1 MELKKILSN
10 WKEDMIN
17 DILSLLEIESVAGEP
32 FELMPEGKAVNDALE
47 RALEIGSR
55 MGFQVRNLEGH
66 AGYIEYG
73 TGEEYVAVLG
83 HLDIVPVGSDWT
95 RDPHGEII
103 GDRIYGRG
111 AIDDKGP
118 MIAALYA
125 LKAIKEESP
134 VLSKRIRLIFGT
146 SEETGGPDIKNY
158 LMTEAQPAAGFTPD
172 ADFPAIN
179 AEMGILILKLTSELP
194 DRNIMIRG
202 GSAVNMVPDRAR
214 AVINLDDGT
223 EAVFEERGISAHG
236 STPHKGESAV
246 WKLVGQ
252 LREAMLSGEL
262 REAKLSESFKETMEF
277 IDDYLCRDTGGST
290 LGIDLSDEPSG
301 KLVMNM
307 GTLSLK
313 DGMLE
318 IGLNIRY
325 PVTFDG
331 KDVLLKL
338 EETLNQNGFRMVV
351 EHEDKPLYYPVD
363 HELVSRLMD
372 AYRETTG
379 DQRGPLA
386 IGGGTYAKEM
396 KNIVAFGPMLP
407 GREDIAHQADE
418 YISVTDLLLCAE
430 VYAKAMK
437 ALAE

>member
-1 MELKKILSN
+1 MEIKETLSN

-17 DILSLLEIESVAGEP
+17 DILSLLEIESVSGEP
-32 FELMPEGKAVNDALE
+32 FELMPEGKAVNEALE
-47 RALEIGSR
+47 RALEIGRR
-55 MGFQVRNLEGH
+55 MGFQVRSLAGH
-66 AGYIEYG
+66 SGYIEYG

-95 RDPHGEII
+95 RDPHGEIV

-118 MIAALYA
+118 MMAALYA
-125 LKAIKEESP
+125 LKAIKEEGTA
-134 VLSKRIRLIFGT
+134 LSRRIRLIFGT

-158 LMTEAQPAAGFTPD
+158 LMAESQPAAGFTPD
-172 ADFPAIN
+172 AEFPAIN
-179 AEMGILILKLTSELP
+179 AEMGILIIKLIRELP
-194 DRNIMIRG
+194 DRNITIKG

-214 AVINLDDGT
+214 AVISHDDGT
-223 EAVFEERGISAHG
+223 ETVIEEKGISAHG
-236 STPHKGESAV
+236 STPHKGESAI
-246 WKLVGQ
+246 WKLVGHLHEMKVPGH
-252 LREAMLSGEL
+252 LRETKISGGL
-262 REAKLSESFKETMEF
+262 DETIGF
-277 IDDYLCRDTGGST
+277 INDYLCRDTDGSA
-290 LGIDLSDEPSG
+290 LGIDLADEASG

-307 GTLSLK
+307 GTISFD
-313 DGMLE
+313 DGILE

-331 KDVLLKL
+331 KDVLAKL
-338 EETLNQNGFRMVV
+338 EEKMKQNGFRMVV

-363 HELVSRLMD
+363 NELVSRLMD

-379 DQRGPLA
+379 DLRGPLA

-407 GREDIAHQADE
+407 GREDVAHQADE
-418 YISVTDLLLCAE
+418 YISVSDLMLCAE

>member
-1 MELKKILSN
+1 MELKETLSN

-32 FELMPEGKAVNDALE
+32 SELMPEGKAVNEALE
-47 RALEIGSR
+47 RALEIGRR
-55 MGFQVRNLEGH
+55 MGFQVMNLEGY

-95 RDPHGEII
+95 RDPHGELV

-118 MIAALYA
+118 MMAALYA

-134 VLSKRIRLIFGT
+134 VLSRRIRLIFGT
-146 SEETGGPDIKNY
+146 SEEIGGPDIKNY
-158 LMTEAQPAAGFTPD
+158 LKTEDQPAAGFTPD

-179 AEMGILILKLTSELP
+179 AEMGILILRLIRELP
-194 DRNIMIRG
+194 DKNIMITG

-214 AVINLDDGT
+214 AVISFDDGS
-223 EAVFEERGISAHG
+223 EAIIEERGISAHG
-236 STPHKGESAV
+236 STPHKGESAI
-246 WKLVGQ
+246 WKLVRQ
-252 LREAMLSGEL
+252 LHEM
-262 REAKLSESFKETMEF
+262 KLSDSLSETVGF
-277 IDDYLCRDTGGST
+277 INDHLCSDTDGSA

-307 GTLSLK
+307 GTMRLDS
-313 DGMLE
+313 GMLE

-379 DQRGPLA
+379 DLGGPIA

-407 GREDIAHQADE
+407 GREDVAHQADE
-418 YISVTDLLLCAE
+418 YISVKDLLLCAE

>member
-1 MELKKILSN
+1 MEIKETLSN

-32 FELMPEGKAVNDALE
+32 FELMPEGKAVNEALE
-47 RALEIGSR
+47 RALEIGRR
-55 MGFQVRNLEGH
+55 MGFQVRSLAGH
-66 AGYIEYG
+66 SGYIEYG

-95 RDPHGEII
+95 RDPHGEIV

-118 MIAALYA
+118 MMAALYA
-125 LKAIKEESP
+125 LKAIKEEGTA
-134 VLSKRIRLIFGT
+134 LSRRIRLIFGT

-158 LMTEAQPAAGFTPD
+158 LMTESQPAAGFTPD
-172 ADFPAIN
+172 AEFPAIN
-179 AEMGILILKLTSELP
+179 AEMGILIIKLTRELP
-194 DRNIMIRG
+194 HRNITIKG

-214 AVINLDDGT
+214 AVISHDDGT
-223 EAVFEERGISAHG
+223 ETVIEEKGISAHG
-236 STPHKGESAV
+236 STPHKGESAI
-246 WKLVGQ
+246 WKLVGHLHEMKVSGH
-252 LREAMLSGEL
+252 LRETKISGSL
-262 REAKLSESFKETMEF
+262 DETIGF
-277 IDDYLCRDTGGST
+277 INDYLCRDTDGSA
-290 LGIDLSDEPSG
+290 LGIDLADEASG

-307 GTLSLK
+307 GTLELK
-313 DGMLE
+313 DGKLE

-325 PVTFDG
+325 PVTYSGD
-331 KDVLLKL
+331 DVLAKL
-338 EETLNQNGFRMVV
+338 EEKVKLNGFRMVV

-379 DQRGPLA
+379 DLRGPLA

-407 GREDIAHQADE
+407 GREDVAHQADE
-418 YISVTDLLLCAE
+418 YISVSDLMLCAE